1 MGRAVSITV
10 GLVFWSCAPRLGC
23 PHSMGGLGARGCRPA
38 APIPTARGLP
48 LPPGTPV
55 MEQRW
60 GGRRRQGEE

>member
-1 MGRAVSITV
+1 MGRAVSILV
-10 GLVFWSCAPRLGC
+10 GLVFWPCAPQLGC
-23 PHSMGGLGARGCRPA
+23 PHRPA